1 MKKMSDFI
9 GLYPINKTLRFELK
23 PIGRKLEEIIESVI
37 IKSDIRKAEEYVEA
51 KKIID
56 DFHKHFMELSL
67 SDVQDEGLNSL
78 LREFKQIY
86 DKYSSASSKNDKKS
100 ELDKVRD
107 KLRVKLVELLTKPKN
122 ERCKAIYNN
131 LFKKELIEKILPE
144 WVKTEEEKRIL
155 ESFKGYTTYFSGF
168 HENRKNIYTSKP
180 LSTSIG
186 YRLVHQNLPK
196 FIDNIHIY
204 KKVKDAF
211 GNDINK
217 TGEPFF
223 EMLGVDSLDKVFCI
237 EYYVKVLSQ
246 KGIEQYNALIGKIV
260 DEQGNENKGLNEH
273 INRYNQKQ
281 SEKGNKLSKFNQLYK
296 QILSDREQLSWLP
309 KTFEDDAELLEAIKN
324 FYSQMNEYSV
334 FELSEKLM
342 KNISDYDTSKI
353 YVRNDTQLTDISNFL
368 FGDWNTINL
377 ARSTKYDKEHSNK
390 IKRASYEDI
399 KRKELDRIKSL
410 SIDDINS
417 CIRENTDY
425 IEFSLQS
432 YFSDLQNKKSLESN
446 CNIIELIYK
455 SYSEFED
462 SIKNVTNKTNIK
474 QDDDIVDKIKALS
487 DSVLSL
493 YRFMKPLMGSGVE
506 SDKDERFY
514 TELNDIMDLLS
525 QVIPLYNMV
534 RSYLT
539 SKPYSLEKIKLNFGN
554 QQLLSGW
561 DKNKETNNTAIILR
575 KEGKF
580 YLAIM
585 NKKYN
590 KSFDKKLPTD
600 GECYEKMEYKFF
612 PDLDKNLPRCTTQLK
627 EVVTHFGNSDEPY
640 VLNDKK
646 KFTSPLTITREIYD
660 LNNVKYG
667 DKKYKKIKKGYLLD
681 NEHDREGFERAV
693 KSWITFSLDF
703 LKKYQSTT
711 HYDLSSL
718 RPIEEYKSI
727 DDFYLDVN
735 KLLYQ
740 ITFQNVSV
748 EHINSL
754 VNDGKLYL
762 FQIYN
767 KDFSEH
773 TKGTPNL
780 HTLYWKMVFDERN
793 MEDIVY
799 KLDGGA
805 EMFFRKSSLEYK
817 ETHPANVPIPTKS
830 KGYKNKE
837 SKFDYP
843 IVKDERYTKDK
854 FQFHVPITIN
864 FNNKGIERINDS
876 VHEFIRENKD
886 VRVIGIDRGERNLLY
901 FSVID
906 SKGNIIDQGSLNTIN
921 NIDYHALLEERS
933 KMRDRER
940 KGWKTIEGI
949 KDLKKGYL
957 SLVVHN
963 IVNLM
968 IKHNAVL
975 SLESLNM
982 AFKQGRKKVESSVYQ
997 QFEKQ
1002 LIDKLN
1008 FVADKKA
1015 EADEDGGLLR
1025 AYQLANKFESF
1036 SKMGNQNGFI
1046 FYVPAAYTSNIDPV
1060 TGFVNLLN
1068 VKYKSIEES
1077 KKLLDKFEEV
1087 RYNKEKDWFEFT
1099 FDYREFTSKANDTQ
1113 TRWKLCTVGNRIYT
1127 VKKSSNNKL
1136 WEKKDIK
1143 LTKAFKVLF
1152 KRHKLDYTNGDLK
1165 QKIMSKD
1172 DKAFYERLLCLL
1184 RLTLQLRNSN
1194 KDTGED
1200 YIASPVA
1207 DKEGKFFV
1215 SNPLNKELPENA
1227 DANGAYN
1234 IALKGLLMLRRIREC
1249 KAGERPNLSIDNKSW
1264 FNFLQEKPY
1273 LKD

>member
-1 MKKMSDFI
+1 MKNLSDFI
-9 GLYPINKTLRFELK
+9 GLYSINKTLRFELK
-23 PIGRKLEEIIESVI
+23 PIGRTLEKIEESGI
-37 IKSDIRKAEEYVEA
+37 IKSDNRKAEEYVEA

-56 DFHKHFMELSL
+56 DFHKYFMELSL
-67 SDVQDEGLNSL
+67 SDAQDEGLNNL
-78 LREFKQIY
+78 LVEFYQVYVK
-86 DKYSSASSKNDKKS
+86 SNSASSKNDKDS

-107 KLRVKLVELLTKPKN
+107 KLRVKLVDLVTKPKN
-122 ERCKAIYNN
+122 EECKAIYSN

-168 HENRKNIYTSKP
+168 HENRKNIYSSEP

-186 YRLVHQNLPK
+186 YRLIHQNLPK

-211 GNDINK
+211 GDEINNI
-217 TGEPFF
+217 GEPFF
-223 EMLGVDSLDKVFCI
+223 EMLGVGSLDEVFCI
-237 EYYVKVLSQ
+237 EYYLNVLSQ

-260 DEQGNENKGLNEH
+260 DEQGKEKKGLNER
-273 INRYNQKQ
+273 INQHNQEESGKD
-281 SEKGNKLSKFNQLYK
+281 NKLSKFNQLYK

-309 KTFEDDAELLEAIKN
+309 KSFESDAELLEAIKK
-324 FYSQMNEYSV
+324 FYSQMKEYNV

-342 KNISDYDTSKI
+342 KNISDYDTRKI
-353 YVRNDTQLTDISNFL
+353 YVRNDTQLTDISNFI
-368 FGDWNTINL
+368 FGNWNTINL
-377 ARSTKYDKEHSNK
+377 ARSTKYDKEYSNK
-390 IKRASYEDI
+390 KKSANYEEI
-399 KRKELDRIKSL
+399 RRKELDRSKSL

-425 IEFSLQS
+425 IEFSLKS

-462 SIKNVTNKTNIK
+462 AIKNFTDKSNIK
-474 QDDDIVDKIKALS
+474 QNDEDVDKIKALLDNVS
-487 DSVLSL
+487 SL
-493 YRFMKPLMGSGVE
+493 QRFMKPLIGTGDE

-514 TELNDIMDLLS
+514 AELNYIMDLLS

-561 DKNKETNNTAIILR
+561 DKNKESDNTSVILR
-575 KEGKF
+575 KDGKF
-580 YLAIM
+580 YLAVM
-585 NKKYN
+585 NKKHN

-612 PDLDKNLPRCTTQLK
+612 PDLSKSLPKCTTQLK
-627 EVVTHFGNSDEPY
+627 EVVAHFGASDEPY

-667 DKKYKKIKKGYLLD
+667 DKKYKKIQKGYLLD

-693 KSWITFSLDF
+693 KNWITFSLDF
-703 LKKYQSTT
+703 LKKYQSTA

-718 RPIEEYKSI
+718 KPVGSYKFI
-727 DDFYLDVN
+727 DEFYLDVN

-748 EHINSL
+748 EYIDSL

-773 TKGTPNL
+773 TKGIPNL

-793 MEDIVY
+793 MENVIY

-805 EMFFRKSSLEYK
+805 EMFFREKSLEYK
-817 ETHPANVPIPTKS
+817 ETHPANVSIPTKS
-830 KGYKNKE
+830 KDYENKE
-837 SKFDYP
+837 SMFKYP
-843 IVKDERYTKDK
+843 IIKDKRYTMDK

-864 FNNKGIERINDS
+864 FNNKGIDRINNS

-886 VRVIGIDRGERNLLY
+886 IRVIGIDRGERNLLY

-906 SKGNIIDQGSLNTIN
+906 SKGNIVDQGSLNTIN
-921 NIDYHALLEERS
+921 GIDYHALLEERS
-933 KMRDRER
+933 KARDNER

-949 KDLKKGYL
+949 KNLKKGYL

-982 AFKQGRKKVESSVYQ
+982 AFKQGRQKVESSVYQ

-1077 KKLLDKFEEV
+1077 KKLLDKFEEI

-1099 FDYREFTSKANDTQ
+1099 FDYREFNGKANDTQ

-1136 WEKKDIK
+1136 WDKKDIK